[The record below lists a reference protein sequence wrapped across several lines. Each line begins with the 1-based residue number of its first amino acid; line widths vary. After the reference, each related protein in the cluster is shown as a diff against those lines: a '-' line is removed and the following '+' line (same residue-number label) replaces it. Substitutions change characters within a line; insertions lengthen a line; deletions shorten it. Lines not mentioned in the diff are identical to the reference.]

1 MKIDTIVNT
10 AKGFGRSPYD
20 VYTVLDVKQNAYN
33 KWLRRFMIS
42 IIMIK
47 SFGEVQ
53 WESLLSLII
62 HNLWLYWQ
70 TMFHI
75 DLLLIIYNL

>member
-1 MKIDTIVNT
+1 MKIDTTVNT
-10 AKGFGRSPYD
+10 AKGFRRSSYD

-33 KWLRRFMIS
+33 KGLSRFMIS

-75 DLLLIIYNL
+75 DLLLMIYHL